1 MELINPGRFYEK
13 AAGRGG
19 HLNACMRCA
28 KGHEEGDEAF
38 GQVVNVT
45 KAYQYWAMANECVVV
60 RDSDA
65 ALVAAKE
72 WGAIEQ
78 YTTLAGMARML
89 QLGDGNAAADLGNET
104 EKDDSGT
111 ERESGGGGVGLRQGL
126 LQRSAKEAYRLYN
139 EAAEKAMLAFK
150 SKLGTEYLM
159 LAEEC
164 VE

>member
-1 MELINPGRFYEK
+1 
-13 AAGRGG
+13 
-19 HLNACMRCA
+19 MRCA
-28 KGHEEGDEAF
+28 KGHEKGDEAF

-45 KAYQYWAMANECVVV
+45 KAYQYWTMANECVVV

-89 QLGDGNAAADLGNET
+89 QLGDGTAAAVEKET
-104 EKDDSGT
+104 EQAESGT
-111 ERESGGGGVGLRQGL
+111 VLELGGGVVVRQGL

-139 EAAEKAMLAFK
+139 EAAEKAMLGFK